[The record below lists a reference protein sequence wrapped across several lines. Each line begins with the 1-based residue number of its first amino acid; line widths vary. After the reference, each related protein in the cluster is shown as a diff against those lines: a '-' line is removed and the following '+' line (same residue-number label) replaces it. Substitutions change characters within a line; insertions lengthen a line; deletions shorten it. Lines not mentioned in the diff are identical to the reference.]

1 MAFIISG
8 LYRNMGN
15 AASAAA
21 SAAKKAEENVMRRRQ
36 DPQGP
41 GGTVMRQ
48 GQRPPPSSMTMRSGK
63 KTAKSLI
70 SFKEMNSGLQ
80 STINALIEKDGGTSK
95 NFVLLEFR
103 NRIQRNEALI
113 DQLKLFNRLILDPD
127 DTEVMAQKAKGR
139 NFNNSRSVNR
149 VGIWTGADNK
159 QFPAVA
165 LQSVVGRYPGLFR
178 YFFRENGRGPDS
190 LLRVASASNEYNFW
204 KYDGSRNIRMNDRGE
219 FDTIVLLC
227 VISPN
232 NDTTYDLD
240 RDTRNRNSLY
250 EGLLYA
256 TDKTFLMLAY
266 KAKSKDLPFIA
277 RREPVLSRGAPPA
290 RPPALQLTRLAFQE
304 EEQRWGESPRPPAV
318 EDEEDEED
326 VALERARPPSSIPPK
341 AAGITAAVQSKPMTY
356 IEAVD
361 AGWGGVAALRD
372 EVATSRSAAEAA
384 SGAAEMRVAIAKVK
398 QKINK
403 GEPWKF
409 SDIPKEDPKTIE
421 ILREYN
427 KHVKNVAR
435 SAAQAPSGSAAA
447 AAEEAAKEVLKQ
459 VESANILN
467 NLPDMQGQQ
476 GAAREAAVK
485 AAAAY
490 TRAKTALEAAKGGDE
505 NTAAAEEAV
514 EKAEQAMKSIEKLLP
529 RPKGGS
535 RRTKKRKIE
544 RTRRRNK
551 TYGR

>member
-15 AASAAA
+15 AKS
-21 SAAKKAEENVMRRRQ
+21 
-36 DPQGP
+36 
-41 GGTVMRQ
+41 RQ

-63 KTAKSLI
+63 KTANQLI
-70 SFKEMNSGLQ
+70 SFKEMNPGLK

-127 DTEVMAQKAKGR
+127 DTEVTAQKAKGR

-149 VGIWTGADNK
+149 VGIWTGAENK

-256 TDKTFLMLAY
+256 TDKTFRMLAY

-277 RREPVLSRGAPPA
+277 RGEPALSRGAPPA
-290 RPPALQLTRLAFQE
+290 RPRLAFQSQEGQDEQWVPSAPAQSAAAVEEDAEDAAFEGVRTIFAKNE
-304 EEQRWGESPRPPAV
+304 EEEEMNPAV
-318 EDEEDEED
+318 
-326 VALERARPPSSIPPK
+326 RAQPR
-341 AAGITAAVQSKPMTY
+341 PMTY
-356 IEAVD
+356 TEALA
-361 AGWGGVAALRD
+361 AGRRGAEALRA
-372 EVATSRSAAEAA
+372 EAATRPSAAEAA
-384 SGAAEMRVAIAKVK
+384 AGAAAMRLAIAKVK

-421 ILREYN
+421 MLREYN
-427 KHVKNVAR
+427 KHVKNGAR

-459 VESANILN
+459 VASANTLN
-467 NLPDMQGQQ
+467 KLHDMQRQQ

-514 EKAEQAMKSIEKLLP
+514 EKAEQAMKSIENLLP
-529 RPKGGS
+529 PPRGGS

-551 TYGR
+551 KYGR

>member
-41 GGTVMRQ
+41 GGTLMRQ

-63 KTAKSLI
+63 KTANQLL
-70 SFKEMNSGLQ
+70 SFKEMNSGLK

-178 YFFRENGRGPDS
+178 QFFRENGTAHDS

-240 RDTRNRNSLY
+240 RDNLESRDTRNRNSLY

-256 TDKTFLMLAY
+256 TDKTFRMLAY
-266 KAKSKDLPFIA
+266 KAKGKDGDLSGP
-277 RREPVLSRGAPPA
+277 PVA
-290 RPPALQLTRLAFQE
+290 RPPVT
-304 EEQRWGESPRPPAV
+304 
-318 EDEEDEED
+318 
-326 VALERARPPSSIPPK
+326 PPSDEDGYKPPDPRLL
-341 AAGITAAVQSKPMTY
+341 AAFLGERGQSSEGARQAY
-356 IEAVD
+356 
-361 AGWGGVAALRD
+361 R
-372 EVATSRSAAEAA
+372 ATSAQWAEV
-384 SGAAEMRVAIAKVK
+384 GRQRAE
-398 QKINK
+398 
-403 GEPWKF
+403 E
-409 SDIPKEDPKTIE
+409 
-421 ILREYN
+421 
-427 KHVKNVAR
+427 
-435 SAAQAPSGSAAA
+435 AA
-447 AAEEAAKEVLKQ
+447 AAEEAAEG
-459 VESANILN
+459 A
-467 NLPDMQGQQ
+467 QQ
-476 GAAREAAVK
+476 ATAAEK
-485 AAAAY
+485 
-490 TRAKTALEAAKGGDE
+490 
-505 NTAAAEEAV
+505 AAAEEQRRRRWRAGVASNAQGATYSIKTGAIEGLPAV
-514 EKAEQAMKSIEKLLP
+514 ATANANAANSRGAAAAVRAARDANASNEEIFRIVKQNAEKYPLPSAENLKAMSKIDLIEIMTARGIP
-529 RPKGGS
+529 YPKTFGRGEIINYLIKEYKTANSGGGS

-551 TYGR
+551 KYGR

>member
-1 MAFIISG
+1 MAFIILG

-15 AASAAA
+15 AASAA
-21 SAAKKAEENVMRRRQ
+21 KKAEGNVMRRRQ

-41 GGTVMRQ
+41 GGTLMRQ
-48 GQRPPPSSMTMRSGK
+48 GQRPPPSSNTMRSGK
-63 KTAKSLI
+63 KTANKLL
-70 SFKEMNSGLQ
+70 SFPTMNSGLQ

-103 NRIQRNEALI
+103 NRIQRNEALM

-127 DTEVMAQKAKGR
+127 DPEITAQKTKR
-139 NFNNSRSVNR
+139 KNFNNSRSVNQ
-149 VGIWTGADNK
+149 VGIWTGAEDK

-178 YFFRENGRGPDS
+178 QFFRENGTAYDS

-240 RDTRNRNSLY
+240 RDNLESRNTYNGNSLY
-250 EGLLYA
+250 EGLSSA
-256 TDKTFLMLAY
+256 TDKTFRMLAY
-266 KAKSKDLPFIA
+266 KAKSKDGD
-277 RREPVLSRGAPPA
+277 LSRLPVASVQGRAPASPPDSDGYT
-290 RPPALQLTRLAFQE
+290 RPNPALLTRFRGDPSLNGVPKATTSVNQYDAAAQ
-304 EEQRWGESPRPPAV
+304 QRPMTHTE
-318 EDEEDEED
+318 
-326 VALERARPPSSIPPK
+326 ALEAGRQGAEAFSAQRNSAKHPPVESLFSVGPEEPNKEAEIRAVAAQK
-341 AAGITAAVQSKPMTY
+341 AAIAITAAL
-356 IEAVD
+356 
-361 AGWGGVAALRD
+361 G
-372 EVATSRSAAEAA
+372 
-384 SGAAEMRVAIAKVK
+384 
-398 QKINK
+398 
-403 GEPWKF
+403 
-409 SDIPKEDPKTIE
+409 
-421 ILREYN
+421 
-427 KHVKNVAR
+427 H
-435 SAAQAPSGSAAA
+435 SGS
-447 AAEEAAKEVLKQ
+447 AEEAAKEALKQ
-459 VESANILN
+459 VKNAIILN

-476 GAAREAAVK
+476 GAAVKAAVK
-485 AAAAY
+485 AAEAY
-490 TRAKTALEAAKGGDE
+490 NTAKTALEAAKAGGE

-514 EKAEQAMKSIEKLLP
+514 EEAGLAMNSIQRLLP

-551 TYGR
+551 KYGR